1 MQLLDPSQ
9 AVITYHD
16 KNLFAKLS
24 TLTQKKLARYLSKEQ
39 TNNLLVR
46 LYNKAEKNVAVLKK
60 T

>member
-9 AVITYHD
+9 AMINYHD

-24 TLTQKKLARYLSKEQ
+24 TLTQQKLAHYPDKEQ
-39 TNNLLVR
+39 TNNLSVS
-46 LYNKAEKNVAVLKK
+46 LYNKAEKTLLYLKM